1 MAERDAATVGHRVE
15 AGIVH
20 RPPDG
25 RVGGDRQPPSRGP
38 GKAAGSAARRGG
50 VAGDVGQLLRQ
61 QQLGR
66 LAVRQQRPVQVGEP
80 LHEPLEPLPPP
91 ALELGPEVLSRTTI
105 PEVLEAL
112 GDPNTEYLSAAEYT
126 SLKNRTARSYS
137 GVGLTVEP
145 SRAGLVV
152 TSALRGP
159 ARQAGVR
166 PGDTIV
172 RIEGRPAGRLTFDQS
187 INLIKGE
194 KGTVVH
200 LTVRR
205 HNGRRISFTVVR
217 SDVAVPSLSARL
229 VRFAGAKIGYVK
241 LLSFPDSSAQRVN
254 DATKALVERGAEGV
268 ILDLR
273 DNPGGLLTEAV
284 RTASVFLDKGVV
296 CTVSGLHQ
304 DETVYEV
311 SGGAQFPR
319 LPVTVLVNGGSAS
332 AAEIVAAA
340 LADNERAVIVGKRT
354 YGKASVQSIRPLS
367 AGRALKLTTATYLT
381 PSGTDLAG
389 HGIRP
394 SVKVDNDPLTQR
406 DEMIRAA
413 EQVLALKLAA

>member
-1 MAERDAATVGHRVE
+1 MRRAGGLVLILLLLGAAFALGLFLTRS
-15 AGIVH
+15 
-20 RPPDG
+20 
-25 RVGGDRQPPSRGP
+25 GGL
-38 GKAAGSAARRGG
+38 AGSSTHQVARHAPADPIVEVREEL
-50 VAGDVGQLLRQ
+50 AGNYYR
-61 QQLGR
+61 
-66 LAVRQQRPVQVGEP
+66 
-80 LHEPLEPLPPP
+80 
-91 ALELGPEVLSRTTI
+91 ELGPGVLAEKTI
-105 PEVLEAL
+105 PELLEAL
-112 GDPNTEYLSAAEYT
+112 GDPNTEYLSAAQYT

-166 PGDTIV
+166 PGDIIV
-172 RIEGRPAGRLTFDQS
+172 RIEGRPAGKLTFDQS

-205 HNGRRISFTVVR
+205 QNGRRVSFTVVR
-217 SDVAVPSLSARL
+217 SDVAVPSLSSRL

-241 LLSFPDSSAQRVN
+241 LLSFPDSSADRVN
-254 DATKALVERGAEGV
+254 EATQALVKRGAKGV

-284 RTASVFLDKGVV
+284 RTTSVFLEKGVV

-304 DETVYEV
+304 EETVYEV
-311 SGGAQFPR
+311 NGGAQFPR
-319 LPVTVLVNGGSAS
+319 LPVTVLENGGSAS

-340 LADNERAVIVGKRT
+340 LADNERAVIVGQRT

-381 PSGTDLAG
+381 PLGADLAG

-394 SVKVDNDPLTQR
+394 SVKVDNDPLTRR

-413 EQVLALKLAA
+413 ERVLAAKLAA

>member
-1 MAERDAATVGHRVE
+1 MKRAGGFALILLLLGAAFGLGLLLTRSGNLAGTSSHAVARPAHFDPVAEVKDE
-15 AGIVH
+15 
-20 RPPDG
+20 
-25 RVGGDRQPPSRGP
+25 
-38 GKAAGSAARRGG
+38 
-50 VAGDVGQLLRQ
+50 
-61 QQLGR
+61 
-66 LAVRQQRPVQVGEP
+66 LADNYYR
-80 LHEPLEPLPPP
+80 
-91 ALELGPEVLSRTTI
+91 ELGPRVLSRETI
-105 PEVLEAL
+105 PELLEAL
-112 GDPNTEYLSAAEYT
+112 DDPNTEYLTAAEYT
-126 SLKNRTARSYS
+126 SLKNRTSRSYS

-152 TSALRGP
+152 TSALLGP
-159 ARQAGVR
+159 AREAGVR
-166 PGDTIV
+166 PGDIIV
-172 RIEGRPAGRLTFDQS
+172 RIEGRPAGSLTFDQS

-194 KGTVVH
+194 KGTVAH

-205 HNGRRISFTVVR
+205 ESGSRVRFTVVR
-217 SDVAVPSLSARL
+217 SDVAVPSLSSRL
-229 VRFAGAKIGYVK
+229 VRFDDTKIGYVR
-241 LLSFPDSSAQRVN
+241 LLSFPDSSAQRVH
-254 DATKALVERGAEGV
+254 DATKSLVERGAKGV

-284 RTASVFLDKGVV
+284 RTASVFMEKGIV

-304 DETVYEV
+304 EETVYEV
-311 SGGAQFPR
+311 TGGAEFPR

-340 LADNERAVIVGKRT
+340 LADNERAVVVGQRT

-381 PSGTDLAG
+381 PSGGDLAG

-394 SVKVDNDPLTQR
+394 SVKVDNDPLTRR

-413 EQVLALKLAA
+413 EQVLDKQLVR

>member
-1 MAERDAATVGHRVE
+1 MRRAGGFALILLLLGAAFGLGLLLTRAGGLVGGRAHEMA
-15 AGIVH
+15 
-20 RPPDG
+20 RPPA
-25 RVGGDRQPPSRGP
+25 V
-38 GKAAGSAARRGG
+38 SA
-50 VAGDVGQLLRQ
+50 VDE
-61 QQLGR
+61 
-66 LAVRQQRPVQVGEP
+66 VRQELSENYYRR
-80 LHEPLEPLPPP
+80 
-91 ALELGPEVLSRTTI
+91 LGPDVLSKPTI
-105 PEVLEAL
+105 PGLLEAL
-112 GDPNTEYLSAAEYT
+112 GDPNTEYLTAPEYT
-126 SLKNRTARSYS
+126 SLKNRTSRSYS

-159 ARQAGVR
+159 ARKAGVR
-166 PGDTIV
+166 PGDIIV
-172 RIEGRPAGRLTFDQS
+172 RIEGRPAGQLTFDQS
-187 INLIKGE
+187 LNLIKGE

-205 HNGRRISFTVVR
+205 KGKREDFTVVR
-217 SDVAVPSLSARL
+217 SDVAVPALSSRMLTYDGARM
-229 VRFAGAKIGYVK
+229 GYVR
-241 LLSFPDSSAQRVN
+241 LSSFPDSSAQRVH
-254 DATKALVERGAEGV
+254 DATESLVSRGAKGI

-284 RTASVFLDKGVV
+284 RTTSVFLDKGVV

-311 SGGAQFPR
+311 TGGADFPN
-319 LPVTVLVNGGSAS
+319 LPVAVLVNRGSAS

-340 LADNERAVIVGKRT
+340 LADNKRAVVVGKRT

-381 PSGTDLAG
+381 PSGIDLSG

-394 SVKVDNDPLTQR
+394 SVRAKDDPLTRR
-406 DEMIRAA
+406 DEMMRAA
-413 EQVLALKLAA
+413 ERVLREQLGA

>member
-1 MAERDAATVGHRVE
+1 VSAVAEVRE
-15 AGIVH
+15 E
-20 RPPDG
+20 
-25 RVGGDRQPPSRGP
+25 
-38 GKAAGSAARRGG
+38 
-50 VAGDVGQLLRQ
+50 
-61 QQLGR
+61 
-66 LAVRQQRPVQVGEP
+66 LADNYYRS
-80 LHEPLEPLPPP
+80 
-91 ALELGPEVLSRTTI
+91 LGPKVLSRQTI
-105 PEVLEAL
+105 PELLEAL
-112 GDPNTEYLSAAEYT
+112 GDPNTEYLTAAEYT

-159 ARQAGVR
+159 ARDAGVR
-166 PGDTIV
+166 PGDIIV

-187 INLIKGE
+187 LNLIKGE

-205 HNGRRISFTVVR
+205 KEGRLNFTVVR
-217 SDVAVPSLSARL
+217 SDVAVPSLSSRL
-229 VRFAGAKIGYVK
+229 VTFAGTKIGYLR
-241 LLSFPDSSAQRVN
+241 LLSFPDSSAQRVH
-254 DATKALVERGAEGV
+254 DVTRALVDRGAKGV

-284 RTASVFLDKGVV
+284 RTTSVFLDKGTV

-311 SGGAQFPR
+311 SGGAEFSR

-332 AAEIVAAA
+332 AAEIVAGA
-340 LADNERAVIVGKRT
+340 LADNERAVIVGNRT

-381 PSGTDLAG
+381 PSGADLAG

-394 SVKVDNDPLTQR
+394 SVRVEDDPLTRR

-413 EQVLALKLAA
+413 ERVLAKQLPA

>member
-1 MAERDAATVGHRVE
+1 MAPRPMRRAGGFALILLLLGAAFGLGLLLTRS
-15 AGIVH
+15 
-20 RPPDG
+20 
-25 RVGGDRQPPSRGP
+25 GGL
-38 GKAAGSAARRGG
+38 AGSRTHE
-50 VAGDVGQLLRQ
+50 VAGPAPVSPV
-61 QQLGR
+61 
-66 LAVRQQRPVQVGEP
+66 AEVRQELSENYYR
-80 LHEPLEPLPPP
+80 
-91 ALELGPEVLSRTTI
+91 ALGPDVLAKRTI
-105 PEVLEAL
+105 PELLEAL
-112 GDPNTEYLSAAEYT
+112 GDPNTQYLSAAEYT

-152 TSALRGP
+152 TSAVRGP
-159 ARQAGVR
+159 ARHAGVR
-166 PGDTIV
+166 PGDIIV

-187 INLIKGE
+187 LNLIKGE

-205 HNGRRISFTVVR
+205 KSGRLSFTVVR

-229 VRFAGAKIGYVK
+229 VSYDGAKLGYLR
-241 LLSFPDSSAQRVN
+241 LLSFPDSSAQRVH
-254 DATKALVERGAEGV
+254 DATKELVDRGAKGV

-284 RTASVFLDKGVV
+284 RTTSVFLNKGVV

-311 SGGAQFPR
+311 SGGADFPA
-319 LPVTVLVNGGSAS
+319 LPVIVLVNGGSAS

-340 LADNERAVIVGKRT
+340 LADNKRAEVVGKRT
-354 YGKASVQSIRPLS
+354 YGKASVQSIRPLA

-381 PSGTDLAG
+381 PSGADLAG

-394 SVKVDNDPLTQR
+394 EVRATDDPLTRR
-406 DEMIRAA
+406 DEMLRAA
-413 EQVLALKLAA
+413 ERVLARQLAT